1 MRRDLDERTLSLGEM
16 RDREVAR
23 ERELQELYAQVIQK
37 DNILSDCEKRLV
49 RNLKDKEHELA
60 TLKTRLDTLE
70 HDRREALQ
78 KIDFLERLNEDKNAE
93 LTRVRQANDFKRT

>member
-1 MRRDLDERTLSLGEM
+1 MRRDLDERTLSMGEM
-16 RDREVAR
+16 RDREVSR

-37 DNILSDCEKRLV
+37 DSILSDCEKRLV

-70 HDRREALQ
+70 HDRRETLQ
-78 KIDFLERLNEDKNAE
+78 KVDFLEHLNEDKNAE
-93 LTRVRQANDFKRT
+93 LTRVR

>member
-1 MRRDLDERTLSLGEM
+1 M
-16 RDREVAR
+16 
-23 ERELQELYAQVIQK
+23 IQK

-60 TLKTRLDTLE
+60 SIKTRLDTLE

-78 KIDFLERLNEDKNAE
+78 KIEFLERLNEDKNAE
-93 LTRVRQANDFKRT
+93 LTRVRQANDFKRTQMDELQV